1 MKVICPK
8 CKSEHTAPIMYGYPA
23 PEAWEASERGEII
36 LGGCMVFP
44 HQEDYGCLDCNHRW
58 SLNSLPAEDIKKMR
72 IRVFEQGL
80 CTIDMAR
87 AWVYEIYA
95 DGTARKYDY
104 QGRSRKAL
112 FSEKEQVP
120 ERKTIELFR
129 EFQNVMSKYPEEVIV
144 AEVLDGCGYNLQ
156 VTYSDNRKRIIKGD
170 LGGGTIDNMVMEF
183 FGKIFDVEE

>member
-1 MKVICPK
+1 M
-8 CKSEHTAPIMYGYPA
+8 
-23 PEAWEASERGEII
+23 
-36 LGGCMVFP
+36 
-44 HQEDYGCLDCNHRW
+44 D
-58 SLNSLPAEDIKKMR
+58 SLPAKAIKKMR

-80 CTIDMAR
+80 CTIDIAR

-112 FSEKEQVP
+112 FSEKEQVS
-120 ERKTIELFR
+120 ERKTMELFR
-129 EFQNVMSKYPEEVIV
+129 EFQKVMSKYPEEVIV

-170 LGGGTIDNMVMEF
+170 LDGGTIDNLVMGF